1 MNKIFK
7 IMNEKADF
15 NSFKKNDANL
25 EKTMTV
31 KDFLALGIG
40 TILSTS
46 IFTLPGLVAAKHAGP
61 AVIISYIVAAIV
73 AGLVAINYA
82 EMASS
87 LPFAGSAYS
96 WISVVFGKFWGWVV
110 GWALI
115 AEYLIAVAFVG
126 AGLSSNFQGLI
137 SPLGL
142 KLPNMLSYPMGNNG
156 GLIDITAVI
165 VIGFVAF
172 LLFRGDKNSSKF
184 ANILVLLKLGA
195 IIVFVI
201 VGATAIK
208 TQNYTPFIP
217 KPSTNPDGSAFG
229 GWKGIYAG
237 VSMIFLSYIG
247 FDSIAANSAEAKNPE
262 KTMPRGIIGSL
273 IIGTLF
279 FIAVSLV
286 LVGMFK
292 YTAYN
297 GNAEPV
303 GWALRQQGHVIVA
316 SVIQAIS
323 VIGMLAALI
332 AMMMAASRLIY
343 SFGRDK
349 MLPKSISKLNDK
361 KVPNVSL
368 WIITVSGIIM
378 GAIFPFDFLAQL
390 ISAGTLIAFMM
401 VSLAMY
407 SLRKREGK
415 DLPSPSFKAPFF
427 PVFPAL
433 GFLGSLTVFLG
444 LDIQAKTYS
453 LVWMIIGIIIYFA
466 YGMKHSKK

>member
-25 EKTMTV
+25 ERTMTV

-61 AVIISYIVAAIV
+61 AVIISYIIAAIV
-73 AGLVAINYA
+73 AGLVAMNYA

-96 WISVVFGKFWGWVV
+96 WISVVFGKFWGWIV
-110 GWALI
+110 GWSLI

-126 AGLSSNFQGLI
+126 AGISSNFQGLI

-142 KLPNMLSYPMGNNG
+142 KIPNMLAHPMGNNG

-184 ANILVLLKLGA
+184 ANILVLLKLAA
-195 IIVFVI
+195 IVVFVV

-273 IIGTLF
+273 VIGTMF

-303 GWALRQQGHVIVA
+303 GWALRQQGHVIIA
-316 SVIQAIS
+316 SVVQAIS

-343 SFGRDK
+343 SFGRDN
-349 MLPKSISKLNDK
+349 MLPKAISKLNSK
-361 KVPNVSL
+361 KVPSVSL
-368 WIITVSGIIM
+368 WLITISGIIM

-407 SLRKREGK
+407 PLRKREGK
-415 DLPSPSFKAPFF
+415 DLPVPAFKAPFF
-427 PVFPAL
+427 PIFPAL

-444 LDIQAKTYS
+444 LDIQAKIYS
-453 LVWMIIGIIIYFA
+453 AVWLIIGIIIYFA